1 MKFENCLDID
11 YDLSYFVFLILSFQK
26 KRNPIE
32 SKSRYLW
39 SRNSL
44 EFIECKKEECRIV
57 IKIKNFKTI
66 YIHIKKTSLH
76 EVSISS
82 ESFYY
87 QYFYNEHVSSNFNN
101 IIKYNRIWIMNFC
114 STKNSFF
121 FTLVSSFVSQR
132 LKFQQLKNYR
142 VNRFSF

>member
-1 MKFENCLDID
+1 M
-11 YDLSYFVFLILSFQK
+11 
-26 KRNPIE
+26 
-32 SKSRYLW
+32 
-39 SRNSL
+39 
-44 EFIECKKEECRIV
+44 

-121 FTLVSSFVSQR
+121 FYFGLVIR
-132 LKFQQLKNYR
+132 LSTFKIPTAKEL
-142 VNRFSF
+142 